1 MPATAAALAVNLAA
15 VGFLLYRIAP
25 DVNGKPLF
33 EDEALAGLVSAE
45 SLPNVLRTAV
55 WDRGGAPLHFVLA
68 HVALAL
74 HPSPAALRWL
84 SVVFALAT
92 VPLCFDLGRRLA
104 GPVAGGTAAVIVA
117 TSQLLG
123 IYGSFGR
130 MYSLFAFASALAV
143 DLFVR
148 AAELRTRRAVLAAAA
163 SAWLL
168 PAIHPFGLILV
179 AAEAAVALVLWR
191 GHPLRAALP
200 VLAVAAAM
208 IPFALADLRL
218 ADRYSAGPTRH
229 SALVTPLQM
238 MKVAVRALGAVAGG
252 REPVF
257 LLFVALA
264 LLGLVILAKRRA
276 PFALLA
282 CLAIAVPPVLLVLG
296 RSGGGDSGHLSA
308 RQLILWL
315 PIWAALIG
323 VGTAR
328 ALHDLR
334 PALQVISLA
343 ALTVLA
349 VLASSASPDPR
360 TAVSGTREAMAP
372 PRPGS

>member
-1 MPATAAALAVNLAA
+1 
-15 VGFLLYRIAP
+15 
-25 DVNGKPLF
+25 
-33 EDEALAGLVSAE
+33 
-45 SLPNVLRTAV
+45 
-55 WDRGGAPLHFVLA
+55 
-68 HVALAL
+68 
-74 HPSPAALRWL
+74 
-84 SVVFALAT
+84 
-92 VPLCFDLGRRLA
+92 
-104 GPVAGGTAAVIVA
+104 
-117 TSQLLG
+117 
-123 IYGSFGR
+123 
-130 MYSLFAFASALAV
+130 
-143 DLFVR
+143 
-148 AAELRTRRAVLAAAA
+148 
-163 SAWLL
+163 
-168 PAIHPFGLILV
+168 
-179 AAEAAVALVLWR
+179 
-191 GHPLRAALP
+191 
-200 VLAVAAAM
+200 M

-334 PALQVISLA
+334 SALQVISLA

-360 TAVSGTREAMAP
+360 TAVSGTSEAMAP

>member
-123 IYGSFGR
+123 ICGSFGR

-208 IPFALADLRL
+208 IPFALAD
-218 ADRYSAGPTRH
+218 RYSAGPTGH

-334 PALQVISLA
+334 SALQVISLA

-349 VLASSASPDPR
+349 VLASSAIPDPR
-360 TAVSGTREAMAP
+360 TAVSGTSEAMAP